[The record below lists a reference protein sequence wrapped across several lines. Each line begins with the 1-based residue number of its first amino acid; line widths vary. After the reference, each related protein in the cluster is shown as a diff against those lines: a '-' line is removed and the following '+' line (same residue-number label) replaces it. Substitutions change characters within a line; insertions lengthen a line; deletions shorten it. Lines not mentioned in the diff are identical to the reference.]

1 MISAYESV
9 SEKQIRDYYTQELA
23 KESDRRFNLNDR
35 QIRRFEDQQER
46 LKYDRWGRSNRSVWG
61 RARTQRFN
69 VREQYRNQIEQIE
82 DQRLKIQQEK
92 ESGALDSTKA
102 DEQIKK
108 LDSELKTAQK
118 GFKLFSSGAT
128 TVTMALQGLGD
139 AAGRVIMQFGRQL
152 FHKALQEA
160 KKFVVEFDSAM
171 TEIQMITLKTDDEI
185 AKLGDRLIQTSMDM
199 KVSVSDVTSAASDLY
214 RQGLSDDEVSVRLED
229 VIKFAKVAGIKTEE
243 ASKII
248 TTALSNG
255 LVDSSAEAMD
265 ALVALGDS
273 AATTASEISKG
284 MQKSAASAKEA
295 GVNYEQLVTM
305 LTIITSKT
313 QLGGSS
319 AGTALSTLFYRL
331 QKVGSSE
338 GFYDENGNLHAD
350 TETARA
356 LKGIGVDL
364 FNKDGSFRG
373 AYDVLV
379 DIAKNWES
387 ASDVQQSMVLNSLG
401 AGRQRSN
408 MATLIQGLSEDD
420 GALADKYLN
429 LAANSE
435 GITDEKYQHYLDS
448 LTASLTN
455 VTNAFDKFVASMNME
470 GPAANLLDF
479 ISGAISSLASFN
491 EMTNGVIPTTLA
503 LAAGIYAIVA
513 ALGVLH
519 AHPII
524 ATLTVIAGV
533 GIGIASAIG
542 QAYEESKID
551 KANMVGDKTL

>member
-9 SEKQIRDYYTQELA
+9 SEQQIRDYYTQELA
-23 KESDRRFNLNDR
+23 KESDRRVNLNDR
-35 QIRRFEDQQER
+35 QIRHFEDQQKR
-46 LKYDRWGRSNRSVWG
+46 LKRDRWGRSNRSAWG
-61 RARTQRFN
+61 RARTQRLN

-82 DQRLKIQQEK
+82 DQRYKIQQEM
-92 ESGALDSTKA
+92 ESGALTPQDYAKSA
-102 DEQIKK
+102 EQIKK

-128 TVTMALQGLGD
+128 TGAMALQGLGD

-160 KKFVVEFDSAM
+160 KQFVMEFDSAM

-185 AKLGDRLIQTSMDM
+185 AKLGDQLIQTSMDM

-229 VIKFAKVAGIKTEE
+229 VVKFAKVAGIKTEE
-243 ASKII
+243 ASKIL

-255 LVDSSAEAMD
+255 LVNSSEEAMD

-273 AATTASEISKG
+273 AATTASEIAKG
-284 MQKSAASAKEA
+284 MQKTAASAKEA
-295 GVNYEQLVTM
+295 GVSYEQLVTM
-305 LTIITSKT
+305 LTIVTSKT

-338 GFYDENGNLHAD
+338 SFYDENGKLIAD
-350 TETARA
+350 TATSRA
-356 LKGIGVDL
+356 LSNIGVDL
-364 FNKDGSFRG
+364 FNEDGSFRG

-379 DIAKNWES
+379 DIAKNWEG
-387 ASDVQQSMVLNSLG
+387 ASDIQQSAVLSSLG

-408 MATLIQGLSEDD
+408 IATLIQGLSEDD

-429 LAANSE
+429 LAANSD
-435 GITDEKYQHYLDS
+435 GITDQKYTHYLDS
-448 LTASLTN
+448 LQASLTN
-455 VTNAFDKFVASMNME
+455 VTNAFDKLVESFNMV
-470 GPAANLLDF
+470 GVSTGFFDWITDA
-479 ISGAISSLASFN
+479 ISGLASFN
-491 EMTNGVIPTTLA
+491 EMADGAAGAVVGLTVAIGALA
-503 LAAGIYAIVA
+503 LAFA
-513 ALGVLH
+513 ANPVLGWTILGVGGAL
-519 AHPII
+519 
-524 ATLTVIAGV
+524 
-533 GIGIASAIG
+533 
-542 QAYEESKID
+542 
-551 KANMVGDKTL
+551 